1 MGILL
6 LYRVGINKNALIYS
20 SYNAAREMLLLPTHS
35 ECQTQAFLGF
45 GHGLFVHSSDQDV
58 IEYYYR
64 RPAGGGGGGS
74 NWKGGSVWSVRPDRV
89 LFISPKFVFTI

>member
-1 MGILL
+1 
-6 LYRVGINKNALIYS
+6 
-20 SYNAAREMLLLPTHS
+20 MLLLPTHS

-64 RPAGGGGGGS
+64 RPEWGGGGA
-74 NWKGGSVWSVRPDRV
+74 NWKGGSVWSVRPDHV